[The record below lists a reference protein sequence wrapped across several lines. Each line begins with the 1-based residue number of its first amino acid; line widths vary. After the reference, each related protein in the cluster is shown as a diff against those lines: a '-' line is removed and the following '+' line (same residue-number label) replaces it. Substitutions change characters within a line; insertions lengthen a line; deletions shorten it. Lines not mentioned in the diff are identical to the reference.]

1 MIKISRKRILMLFL
15 FSIPNTLFS
24 FLMLHIINSVV
35 TDGVSIIKEYK
46 GIAFFLLAILS
57 YIFTLLFQK
66 KLIYLSKTFVY
77 DNELKIFQ
85 ALQKTSLGK
94 IEKLGTERIYS
105 IVEDIRVYI
114 FLPDTMVTALNS
126 FLTLL
131 VYIGYLIYISSFSTI
146 IIVILL
152 VSMITCHIIV
162 GKKLSKKVEE
172 IKKYNDKYF
181 KFVEDSI
188 KGFKQFK
195 ISKTKTQNLY
205 KKFLSPNREAAKRK
219 DIILSNNFLGVNLL
233 SQYGLYFI
241 LGTILFI
248 LPALNVLEKDKI
260 NSFLVVFLFILGPIM
275 TLVSTQEFFTRI
287 FTAEKRIKDFFND
300 FTAEKEVNITPKI
313 KKFEKLEVR
322 DLYFEYDNN
331 ENNFTLKSINFS
343 VNKGEIIFIVGGN
356 GSGKTTFMNV
366 LSGLY
371 KPTNGQVLLNDQII
385 DNNDS
390 NYKDIFSI
398 VFSDSH
404 LFSENYN
411 NFSLSRNNKF
421 ASLLELM
428 KLKNIVKYNDED
440 FSIPPLSSG
449 QTKRMLLI
457 MSLLEETPVILLDEW
472 AAEQDPFFR
481 NYFYRILLPMLREE
495 GKTIIAITHDDEYFD
510 VADRVVKFEYGK
522 IL

>member
-1 MIKISRKRILMLFL
+1 MIKISRKRIFMLFL
-15 FSIPNTLFS
+15 FSIPNTIFS

-57 YIFTLLFQK
+57 YIFTLIFQK

-85 ALQKTSLGK
+85 ALQKTSLSK
-94 IEKLGTERIYS
+94 IEKLGTERVYS

-152 VSMITCHIIV
+152 ISMITCHIIV

-181 KFVEDSI
+181 KFVEDAI

-195 ISKTKTQNLY
+195 ISKAKTQNLY
-205 KKFLSPNREAAKRK
+205 KKFLKPNREAAKTK
-219 DIILSNNFLGVNLL
+219 DIILSNNFVGVNLL

-241 LGTILFI
+241 LGTILFV
-248 LPALNVLEKDKI
+248 LPALNILEKDKI

-275 TLVSTQEFFTRI
+275 TLLSTQEFFTRI

-300 FTAEKEVNITPKI
+300 FTEEKELNITPKI
-313 KKFEKLEVR
+313 HDFEKLEIK
-322 DLYFEYDNN
+322 DLYFEYNNN
-331 ENNFTLKSINFS
+331 ENGFTLESINFS
-343 VNKGEIIFIVGGN
+343 VNKGEVIFIVGGN

-371 KPTNGQVLLNDQII
+371 KPTNGQVLLNNEVV

-411 NFSLSRNNKF
+411 DFSLSRNNKF
-421 ASLLELM
+421 SDFLTLM
-428 KLKNIVKYNDED
+428 KLKNIIKYNNED

-457 MSLLEETPVILLDEW
+457 MSLLEGTPVILLDEW

-481 NYFYRILLPMLREE
+481 NYFYKTLLPMLKEE

-510 VADRVVKFEYGK
+510 IADRVIKFEYGK

>member
-24 FLMLHIINSVV
+24 FLMLHIINTVV

-146 IIVILL
+146 VIVILL
-152 VSMITCHIIV
+152 VSMVTCHIIV

-181 KFVEDSI
+181 KFVEDAI

-205 KKFLSPNREAAKRK
+205 EKFLRPNREAAKGK

-241 LGTILFI
+241 LGTILFV
-248 LPALNVLEKDKI
+248 LPALNILEKDKI

-313 KKFEKLEVR
+313 KKFEKLEVK

-331 ENNFTLKSINFS
+331 ENNFTLESINFS
-343 VNKGEIIFIVGGN
+343 VNKGEVIFVVGGN

-371 KPTNGQVLLNDQII
+371 KPTNGQVLLNNQVI

-411 NFSLSRNNKF
+411 DFSLSKNNKF
-421 ASLLELM
+421 AGFLELM
-428 KLKNIVKYNDED
+428 KLKNIVKYNEED